1 MIISDFDIFLVTCK
15 CRFLKKTKIDYQ
27 FVLVLIN
34 FIRAPYKYKLTSYSM
49 PKEDQPISNRTYVSE
64 INNNIATNQTDLK
77 AEMIDDSVIQE
88 NTIKKEEDK
97 DNNEIDSS
105 AEDYV
110 YDKSSLKVDDYD
122 EDDLD
127 DNLNSV
133 IDDSQT
139 SSNNSL
145 ESIIGNKDLD
155 NDMDSIVNGENSV
168 DDIYSD
174 SFNSN
179 EDIQL
184 EFNDD
189 IPSIIDKEN
198 TVNDDNIKLN
208 DTDPIESST
217 ANDGLKVPNHVKHL
231 EHMID
236 GEGLEGKEL
245 FIC

>member
-1 MIISDFDIFLVTCK
+1 M
-15 CRFLKKTKIDYQ
+15 
-27 FVLVLIN
+27 
-34 FIRAPYKYKLTSYSM
+34 A
-49 PKEDQPISNRTYVSE
+49 KEDQPNSNRTYVSE
-64 INNNIATNQTDLK
+64 INNNIATNQTDLI
-77 AEMIDDSVIQE
+77 AEMIDDSDIQE

-97 DNNEIDSS
+97 DNNDIDSS

-110 YDKSSLKVDDYD
+110 YDKSSLKFNEYD
-122 EDDLD
+122 EDLD

-133 IDDSQT
+133 VDDSQPL
-139 SSNNSL
+139 SNNSL
-145 ESIIGNKDLD
+145 ESINGDKDLD
-155 NDMDSIVNGENSV
+155 NNMDSIVNGENSV

-174 SFNSN
+174 SLNSN

-231 EHMID
+231 DHMID

-245 FIC
+245 FIHLLR

>member
-1 MIISDFDIFLVTCK
+1 
-15 CRFLKKTKIDYQ
+15 
-27 FVLVLIN
+27 
-34 FIRAPYKYKLTSYSM
+34 M
-49 PKEDQPISNRTYVSE
+49 PKEDQPSSNRTYASE
-64 INNNIATNQTDLK
+64 INNNIASNQTDLK
-77 AEMIDDSVIQE
+77 AEMIDDSDIQE

-110 YDKSSLKVDDYD
+110 YDESSLKVNEYD
-122 EDDLD
+122 EDLE

-145 ESIIGNKDLD
+145 ESINDDKDLD
-155 NDMDSIVNGENSV
+155 NDIDSIINGENSV

-174 SFNSN
+174 SLNSD
-179 EDIQL
+179 EDIRL

-198 TVNDDNIKLN
+198 TSINDDNIKLN

-231 EHMID
+231 DHMID

>member
-1 MIISDFDIFLVTCK
+1 
-15 CRFLKKTKIDYQ
+15 
-27 FVLVLIN
+27 
-34 FIRAPYKYKLTSYSM
+34 M
-49 PKEDQPISNRTYVSE
+49 PNEDQPSSNRTYASE
-64 INNNIATNQTDLK
+64 INNNISTNQTELK

-97 DNNEIDSS
+97 VNNEIDSS

-139 SSNNSL
+139 PSNNSL
-145 ESIIGNKDLD
+145 ESINGNTDLD
-155 NDMDSIVNGENSV
+155 NDMDSIINGENSV
-168 DDIYSD
+168 VDIYSD
-174 SFNSN
+174 SLNSN

-231 EHMID
+231 DHMID

-245 FIC
+245 FIF